1 MKDKIISVME
11 QEKEALTLI
20 EINDLLGLKTPQEL
34 KDLENSLEE
43 LYKENVMYKTNKEK
57 YVLYKNCPNFKLG
70 KLDVNKKGF
79 GFLVLPD
86 EEDIYIAK
94 DDLNGAVNED
104 YVLVELNNK
113 KNKTEGRVV
122 RILNR
127 NLKNIIGEIVNKN
140 DDVFIKLDDEKKDL
154 EIVLDKVSS
163 RGLVDGTKVLV
174 SLIKELSKNRYYGR
188 VVTVIGHKDDPGVDI
203 KTVAYKYG
211 IFEEFSKES
220 MQQAE
225 DMPNEVSEQEKV
237 GRTDLTQEM
246 IFTIDGADTK
256 DIDDAISIKKE
267 KDFYWLGV
275 HIADVSHYV
284 TLNSPLDVDALARG
298 TSSYLADSVIPMLPH
313 KLSNGIC
320 SLNPN
325 QVRLTISCEMKID
338 FKGEVVDYNIFPS
351 FIKSRIKMTYAKVND
366 ILMRNIVDPEYT
378 EYKDTLLE
386 MNELAHIL
394 RKHKERKG
402 YINFDLDE
410 PKIIVDKNKKVVA
423 IEKRVREDGEKLIED
438 FMIAANET
446 VATHIFNMDLPFIY
460 RTHGEPSSEKIEQF
474 LKLISLLGYT
484 IKGKYNSVSPKDM
497 QRLLEEL
504 SDKSEY
510 KILSSMLLRSMKK
523 AIYQKENIGHFG
535 LASSCYTHFTSPIR
549 RYPDLIVHRLLRTYL
564 FDHDLSKETINYW
577 DTNLVTIAEQASE
590 REQKS
595 VEAERE
601 VDDMKMA
608 EYMEDKIGEIFDG
621 VIDTVTNFGFFVQL
635 DNLVEGLVHVNT
647 LKGDYY
653 NYEENLLS
661 LVGENTKKT
670 YRIGDKVT
678 VKCVAASKE
687 ARTIDFVLVDGDK
700 NGNKK

>member
-338 FKGEVVDYNIFPS
+338 SKGDVVDYNIFPS

-504 SDKSEY
+504 SDKPEY

-564 FDHDLSKETINYW
+564 FDHDLSRETINYW

-700 NGNKK
+700 DGNKK

>member
-225 DMPNEVSEQEKV
+225 DMPNEVSEQEKL

-338 FKGEVVDYNIFPS
+338 SKGDVVDYNIFPS

-366 ILMRNIVDPEYT
+366 ILMRNIVDPEYA

-504 SDKSEY
+504 SDKPEY